1 MLKIK
6 SIKPVH
12 EVDDLENDF
21 LDVIVK
27 DITGYGYT
35 VTVATPNNSM
45 NFYKPEPLIIVKKLT
60 QQFSG
65 RTS

>member
-12 EVDDLENDF
+12 EVDNLENDF

-35 VTVATPNNSM
+35 VTVATP
-45 NFYKPEPLIIVKKLT
+45 K
-60 QQFSG
+60 
-65 RTS
+65 

>member
-35 VTVATPNNSM
+35 VTVATP
-45 NFYKPEPLIIVKKLT
+45 K
-60 QQFSG
+60 
-65 RTS
+65 